1 MAETVDSTLLL
12 ELLKDI
18 RKEQRGQRTLLL
30 LSVDHSRRIERRFDN
45 LDRRI
50 DEMDARRAV

>member
-18 RKEQRGQRTLLL
+18 RKEQRDQRTLLL
-30 LSVDHSRRIERRFDN
+30 LSVEHSRRIERRFDN